1 MTSTDR
7 ERWQRVKDQLRN
19 QLGEDVFTSW
29 FGRMEL
35 DGAENGAVRLSV
47 PTRFLRT
54 WIQAHYSEHV
64 LAKWQ
69 AEDATITRLELSVR
83 SAAIRPP
90 VTKPKPAEPA
100 MLARELRETMDG
112 VESRASTPYM
122 SVHEALGGS
131 PLDPRLTFENFIVG
145 RSNTL
150 AHAAAKQVATTRRGE
165 QLMFNPLYIH
175 AAVGLGKTHL
185 LQAITWAGNGAD
197 RKVLYLTAERFMY
210 GFVSALKTQTTLAFK
225 EAVRAID
232 VLVIDDLQFLQ
243 GRSTQAE
250 FCHTLNTLIDA
261 GRQVIIA
268 SDRPRAGW
276 WSRSARSA
284 RNCGSKSSRAG
295 SPPRACIIPASKCR
309 RRYSPLS
316 PNR

>member
-1 MTSTDR
+1 MTSTDQ
-7 ERWQRVKDQLRN
+7 ERWQRVKDQLRK
-19 QLGEDVFTSW
+19 QLGEDVFSSW

-35 DGAENGAVRLSV
+35 ETVDNGAVRLSV

-64 LAKWQ
+64 LVKWQ
-69 AEDATITRLELSVR
+69 TEEPTVTRLELSVR

-90 VTKPKPAEPA
+90 MVKPKLSEPMA
-100 MLARELRETMDG
+100 QSRELREMNGAETRSS
-112 VESRASTPYM
+112 VPFM

-131 PLDPRLTFENFIVG
+131 PLDPRLTFESFIVG

-150 AHAAAKQVATTRRGE
+150 AHAAAKQVATSRRGE

-185 LQAITWAGNGAD
+185 LQAITWAGNNGGD

-232 VLVIDDLQFLQ
+232 VLVIDDLQFLK
-243 GRSTQAE
+243 A
-250 FCHTLNTLIDA
+250 A
-261 GRQVIIA
+261 
-268 SDRPRAGW
+268 RPRP
-276 WSRSARSA
+276 SSAT
-284 RNCGSKSSRAG
+284 
-295 SPPRACIIPASKCR
+295 P
-309 RRYSPLS
+309 
-316 PNR
+316 